1 MKNKNSNLKYI
12 DPKQVK
18 YFYPLLE
25 KGLSKIDLQKG
36 INVLKTGFITMNKHT
51 EIFEK
56 EFAKKVKANFAL
68 MVNSGS
74 SANLLAA
81 FASCNPIRKNRFKRG
96 DHALI
101 PALCWSTS
109 LWPLVQSGLK
119 TKFVDVN
126 PQTLN
131 VDADHL
137 ISKITK
143 KTKVIMLINV
153 LGISADIKKIINFA
167 KKKKIIVIEDNCEAL
182 GAKLDQKYLGTLGD
196 FGTYSFF
203 YSHQITSG
211 EGGMIV
217 CNNREDYEI
226 LLALRSHGWSRGKS
240 IYEKNAKKYPNLD
253 PRYIFINS
261 GFNLRPTD
269 IQAAIG
275 RNQFKRLDF
284 FKKTRKMNKKK
295 IIDSLKKDKRW
306 KEQFRFVEYS
316 KRIEPSYMVL
326 PILLNEKFLKKKKQ
340 FIEFIEKKGLETRP
354 IISGSFVNQPS
365 AKLYNLNRNK
375 EKFVGAQ
382 EVQDFGFVIGLS
394 TKKIDEQKLK
404 FVTNTLFS
412 IDNI

>member
-275 RNQFKRLDF
+275 RNQLKRLNY
-284 FKKTRKMNKKK
+284 FKKTRTMNKKK
-295 IIDSLKKDKRW
+295 IINSLKKDKRW

>member
-36 INVLKTGFITMNKHT
+36 INVLKTGFITMNRHT

-119 TKFVDVN
+119 TKFIDVN

-217 CNNREDYEI
+217 CNNRKDYEI

-284 FKKTRKMNKKK
+284 FKKTRTANKKK
-295 IIDSLKKDKRW
+295 IINSLKKDKRW
-306 KEQFRFVEYS
+306 KDQFRFVEYS

-326 PILLNEKFLKKKKQ
+326 PILLNEKFLKKKKH
-340 FIEFIEKKGLETRP
+340 FIELIEKKGLETRP

-394 TKKIDEQKLK
+394 TQKIDKQKLK

>member
-1 MKNKNSNLKYI
+1 MKNKKSKLKFI
-12 DPKQVK
+12 DPKQIK
-18 YFYPLLE
+18 YKYLLLE
-25 KGLSKIDLQKG
+25 KGLSRADLQKG
-36 INVLKTGFITMNKHT
+36 INVLKTGFVTMSKQT
-51 EIFEK
+51 EMFEK
-56 EFAKKVKANFAL
+56 EFAKKVESKYAL

-74 SANLLAA
+74 SANLLAT
-81 FASCNPIRKNRFKRG
+81 FASCNPLRKNKFKRG

-275 RNQFKRLDF
+275 RNQLKRLNY
-284 FKKTRKMNKKK
+284 FKKTRTMNKNK
-295 IIDSLKKDKRW
+295 IINSLKKDKRW

-394 TKKIDEQKLK
+394 TQKINEQKLK